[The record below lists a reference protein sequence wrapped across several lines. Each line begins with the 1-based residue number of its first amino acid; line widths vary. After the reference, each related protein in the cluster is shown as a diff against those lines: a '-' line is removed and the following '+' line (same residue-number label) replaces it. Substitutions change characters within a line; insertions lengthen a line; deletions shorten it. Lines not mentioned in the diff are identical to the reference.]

1 MNANKGLRFD
11 AGGCIVKLLTA
22 NQASGTCLVIRC
34 IISLSVIGMI
44 GKTFLSYCYCDGVA
58 FDTEQFNLP

>member
-1 MNANKGLRFD
+1 MVAVVWVLG
-11 AGGCIVKLLTA
+11 VV
-22 NQASGTCLVIRC
+22 VIRC